1 MTALPVTSRGRYG
14 ETAPAPVGPVP
25 AAEGAAVGVEDG
37 WTVDGVGDEGTDRL
51 RTGEHA
57 DTTDAASQSTTTVR
71 ARIAIGRQPVTT
83 VSGSSPFASPFVRGL
98 RMCRKK
104 EEGT

>member
-1 MTALPVTSRGRYG
+1 MTALPVTSRGRDG
-14 ETAPAPVGPVP
+14 EPAPAPVAP
-25 AAEGAAVGVEDG
+25 APEEGVAAGVEAGGTVGGG
-37 WTVDGVGDEGTDRL
+37 WGEGTDRL

-83 VSGSSPFASPFVRGL
+83 ASGSSPLAS
-98 RMCRKK
+98 
-104 EEGT
+104 GTLPVDQTLP